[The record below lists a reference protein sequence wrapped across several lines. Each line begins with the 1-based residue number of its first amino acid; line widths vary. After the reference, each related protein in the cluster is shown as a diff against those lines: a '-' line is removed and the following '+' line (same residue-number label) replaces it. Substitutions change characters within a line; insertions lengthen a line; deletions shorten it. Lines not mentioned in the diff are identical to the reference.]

1 MKLFN
6 FNFVSIIVIVM
17 FSASLSA
24 KIQSSHHDFSGQSW
38 ANNEICI
45 VCHTPHNANISVTDA
60 PLWNHQVTTATYQIY
75 SSNTLNA
82 TIGQPSG
89 PTKLCLSCHDG
100 SVAYDSYGA
109 STSGT
114 RFITNTGGGYLGT
127 DLRHEHPVSFE
138 YNSALAESDGS
149 LYNPSSQA
157 SGLGGTIEHDLLK
170 DGKLECTSCHD
181 VHISRNS
188 AGCSGCHSIHPMRTR
203 SLSLR
208 KSNLGS
214 ALCLT
219 CHIK

>member
-1 MKLFN
+1 MKLIFL
-6 FNFVSIIVIVM
+6 FSSIFLVTL
-17 FSASLSA
+17 SLTTSS
-24 KIQSSHHDFSGQSW
+24 KIASSHHDFSGQSW

-45 VCHTPHNANISVTDA
+45 VCHTPHNASTTFTDA
-60 PLWNHQVTTATYQIY
+60 PLWNHQVTSATFQIY

-82 TIGQPSG
+82 TIGQPIG

-100 SVAYDSYGA
+100 TVAYDNYGT

-114 RFITNTGGGYLGT
+114 RFISSTNAGYLGT

-138 YNSALAESDGS
+138 YNTALAASDGG
-149 LYNPSSQA
+149 LYDPSAQS
-157 SGLGGTIEHDLLK
+157 SGLGGTIANDLLMN
-170 DGKLECTSCHD
+170 GRLECTSCHD
-181 VHISRNS
+181 VHIKRNT
-188 AGCSGCHSIHPMRTR
+188 AGTCTGCHSIHPMRTT

-208 KSNLGS
+208 KSNTGS